1 MAEIHNSLKIFVK
14 RMSCIIK
21 GIGSFAEDAYVSP
34 SAEVKYAG
42 RVTLGKGAVLEPH
55 ARLCANGEG
64 ASISIGP
71 ETTIYPYA
79 LLKANGGK
87 IEINGPVAI
96 HDYCVLYG
104 NGGIVIEGDVH
115 IAAHTAIVAS
125 EHDYT
130 RLGTDDFSQEV
141 KGRGIKIEKSVWI
154 GANAVILDGVTIGTG
169 SVIGAGAVVTRDIP
183 PHSIAVGVPARV
195 IKKR

>member
-1 MAEIHNSLKIFVK
+1 MNSRYLKSLVK
-14 RMSCIIK
+14 RLSCIAR
-21 GIGSFAEDAYVSP
+21 GIGSFGADVYVSP
-34 SAEVKYAG
+34 RAEILHAH
-42 RVTLGKGAVLEPH
+42 RVRLGEGAVLEPH

-79 LLKANGGK
+79 LLKTNGGK
-87 IEINGPVAI
+87 IEIGGPVAI

-125 EHDYT
+125 QHDYSS
-130 RLGTDDFSQEV
+130 LGTVGFSEDV
-141 KGRGIKIEKSVWI
+141 RGRGIKIEKSVWI
-154 GANAVILDGVTIGTG
+154 GAGAIILDGVTIGTG

-183 PHSIAVGVPARV
+183 PRSVAVGSPARV
-195 IKKR
+195 IKTR